1 MNSWSYN
8 LAAYLLSAV
17 GLLWY
22 LVSVGRRVRTVM
34 AQVMALKHQRIVS
47 SCESLVSS
55 SQLETRNSKPETL
68 SKDRA
73 S

>member
-22 LVSVGRRVRTVM
+22 LVSVGRRVRAVM
-34 AQVMALKHQRIVS
+34 AQVMALKRQR
-47 SCESLVSS
+47 
-55 SQLETRNSKPETL
+55 
-68 SKDRA
+68 KDRA
-73 S
+73 N

>member
-1 MNSWSYN
+1 MNPWSYN
-8 LAAYLLSAV
+8 LAAYLLTAV

-22 LVSVGRRVRTVM
+22 LVSVGRRVRAVM
-34 AQVMALKHQRIVS
+34 EQVMALKHQRIVS
-47 SCESLVSS
+47 SCEFLVSS
-55 SQLETRNSKPETL
+55 SQPEARNPKPETL